1 MNWSQLQTILWLR
14 WRLSRNQWSRSGALN
29 AVLSVLAVSA
39 CILLALGGCIGGI
52 FAGIFGLAKAPPDI
66 MLLVWDAVTG
76 VFLVF
81 WMIGIVTEIQRSES
95 IDLARLL
102 HLPVSL
108 NEIFLIN
115 YFASHFTLSII
126 LALPAMLGL
135 AVGLAFGKGPEM
147 LFLVPL
153 ALSFIFMITAWT
165 YCLRGWLVSLMVN
178 QRRRRAI
185 VVGMTTGFI
194 LLAQL
199 PNLYFNVMRE
209 RGPSRHKKTQ
219 STQPGDA
226 ASDRPN
232 RKGEMELPA
241 TFLAAHNYLPPL
253 WLANGAMAL
262 AQGEKWPA
270 LWGSVGAFLIGG
282 LGLRRAY
289 RSTMRFYAGQP
300 ASKSARHSQQ
310 KVAQPAKRS
319 SARNFLERELPGVP
333 EEAAAL
339 ALASF
344 RSMMRAPE
352 VKMALATSFIM
363 LAVLGTMMF
372 SRASSSTPEKLKPLI
387 GTGAVVFVFFGMV
400 QLIFNQFGFDRDG
413 FRALVLLPAR
423 RKFILLGKNLA
434 FLPIAAG
441 GGLVILALLGFVVH
455 LPAIVLIATVLQL
468 AGAFLLVSILGNLA
482 SIMSPYRIAAGSLK
496 PTKTPPKTSALIF
509 VSHMFFPVAMF
520 PLAVPAAVELLCRE
534 LGWLTFVPI
543 NLLLSLA
550 IVAALVFLYQLSLD
564 GLGELL
570 ERREQAILQ
579 IVTQEVE

>member
-209 RGPSRHKKTQ
+209 SGRSRRQKTQ
-219 STQPGDA
+219 PIQPG
-226 ASDRPN
+226 N
-232 RKGEMELPA
+232 
-241 TFLAAHNYLPPL
+241 
-253 WLANGAMAL
+253 
-262 AQGEKWPA
+262 
-270 LWGSVGAFLIGG
+270 
-282 LGLRRAY
+282 
-289 RSTMRFYAGQP
+289 
-300 ASKSARHSQQ
+300 
-310 KVAQPAKRS
+310 
-319 SARNFLERELPGVP
+319 
-333 EEAAAL
+333 AAA
-339 ALASF
+339 
-344 RSMMRAPE
+344 E
-352 VKMALATSFIM
+352 
-363 LAVLGTMMF
+363 
-372 SRASSSTPEKLKPLI
+372 
-387 GTGAVVFVFFGMV
+387 
-400 QLIFNQFGFDRDG
+400 
-413 FRALVLLPAR
+413 
-423 RKFILLGKNLA
+423 RKTRK
-434 FLPIAAG
+434 
-441 GGLVILALLGFVVH
+441 
-455 LPAIVLIATVLQL
+455 
-468 AGAFLLVSILGNLA
+468 
-482 SIMSPYRIAAGSLK
+482 
-496 PTKTPPKTSALIF
+496 
-509 VSHMFFPVAMF
+509 
-520 PLAVPAAVELLCRE
+520 
-534 LGWLTFVPI
+534 
-543 NLLLSLA
+543 
-550 IVAALVFLYQLSLD
+550 
-564 GLGELL
+564 
-570 ERREQAILQ
+570 
-579 IVTQEVE
+579 